1 MWVESN
7 INTHVLYVNTR
18 TCEWQQILWRSSGVT
33 YLSLWEACILDLW
46 EICFGFIAL
55 SFVLLWAAWWL
66 AGWPYPSG
74 VCGFCRCGHSPVFR
88 CREMSGRAL
97 VPFLVATEVP
107 HTALTL
113 LRGLPDSAAPGMRQN
128 AVHGT
133 LLQVSL
139 FCIHL
144 FLFCEGFKFFFYC
157 WGFLKKFLVILD
169 SQITYHELCSTFT
182 PCQNID
188 EGCFWVYSVRW

>member
-1 MWVESN
+1 MWTPEPAN
-7 INTHVLYVNTR
+7 DNK
-18 TCEWQQILWRSSGVT
+18 SSGVALVWLT
-33 YLSLWEACILDLW
+33 FHYGKPVYWICEKYVLVSLPCPLSCCGQPGGLLDGL
-46 EICFGFIAL
+46 
-55 SFVLLWAAWWL
+55 
-66 AGWPYPSG
+66 YPSG

-169 SQITYHELCSTFT
+169 SQITYHELCLTFT
-182 PCQNID
+182 RCQNID